1 MLMTCHQQD
10 LIFAEEVL
18 ASLQIEKREISSLR
32 QMSGIDPRAVN
43 GLLQKI
49 KKHHHGIYQ
58 HSLNVARLSAQLA
71 HQLDLTAVEVYIISI
86 GALLHDIGKISLPH
100 DIIDKQGKLNE
111 DEWTLVKKHPQ
122 VGVSI
127 VSQYDWA
134 QQLEPM
140 ILLHHERLDRKGYFA
155 VSPEKVPLFA
165 RIITLT
171 DAFDA
176 MVSPR
181 PYQDQRDVRDCW
193 EEIERCSGT
202 QFDPDLLP
210 GFYSVITRR

>member
-1 MLMTCHQQD
+1 MFPVTYCHQG
-10 LIFAEEVL
+10 LPLLEEVL
-18 ASLQIEKREISSLR
+18 AGLNIR
-32 QMSGIDPRAVN
+32 QKEFSTLKQKSGIDPHAVS
-43 GLLQKI
+43 GLLKEI
-49 KKHHHGIYQ
+49 KHHQGIYR
-58 HSLNVARLSAQLA
+58 HCLNVARLSAQLA
-71 HQLDLTAVEVYIISI
+71 HRLNLTAVEVYIISI
-86 GALLHDIGKISLPH
+86 GALLHDIGKMRLPY
-100 DIIDKQGKLNE
+100 DILDKQGKLNK
-111 DEWTLVKKHPQ
+111 DEWSLVKKHPQ
-122 VGVSI
+122 LGVSI
-127 VSQYDWA
+127 VSKYDWA

-140 ILLHHERLDRKGYFA
+140 LLLHHERLDGEGYFA
-155 VSPEKVPLFA
+155 VSPEKIPLSA

-181 PYQDQRDVRDCW
+181 PYQEQRDLRDCW